1 MDVRA
6 LPIESVRA
14 DTYQEL
20 DTKISQNVLH
30 YGVMNTPMA
39 PARYSAKYQDIWSLS
54 YLFVPSKVL
63 TGSD

>member
-1 MDVRA
+1 MDVRI
-6 LPIESVRA
+6 LPIESVHT

-39 PARYSAKYQDIWSLS
+39 PVLYSAKYQDIWSLL
-54 YLFVPSKVL
+54 YPFVRPKVL